1 MSKISHG
8 FLTPFTLQLS
18 FHHVIA
24 QLSLETTPMKLELLE
39 RARAVPELSDGIYD
53 SEVLTKHEKLISE
66 LLEPYFPVALTHN
79 EIKAVGLPF
88 QIQVFN
94 LSSRFQSILEQAGK
108 RFEFNIRDFDTHQ
121 LYVMSCSIVMNK
133 IYGTQLDFGKP
144 LFYDI
149 PTSQGIIKHYRI
161 LYNADF
167 LEVIP
172 TEKAIPLTGGDI
184 ELLMDNYDDLDLW
197 MRLFPIGSYVL
208 KGFSIMTLFDVTV
221 ENAVST
227 FKGNLLDFNPAQ
239 FKENLDSIFSSIF
252 RIADLRVGYVL
263 VSPGEAG
270 AGQVDEIDSTQS
282 ILVTTC
288 SIKTDSPRFWKE
300 YLSLVNGVKYYC
312 SSNISRQLLTTPD
325 NAILSK
331 FAAIHCGSLILA
343 PVISSGRLLGILEI
357 ASPRITELNSINA
370 NRLDVVMSHFTDK
383 LDKLAAEVEN
393 NIQAHI
399 QSTFTSLHPSVNW
412 KFRTLARQQ
421 LNFNGASRNRL
432 YAQDIIFEHLV
443 PMYGQTDVK
452 GSSEVR
458 NRSAQLDLAFQLKRV
473 LNLLQ
478 YLYSTNENLEIS
490 KLIAPIENLLVTLN
504 NGFEVSTEQLIT
516 GYLKTVV
523 HPVLREYCRGTTK
536 KRVERYFGAAED
548 KLGAFHQHRRKYDLT
563 ISRINE
569 ELASLLEQQQQSAQQ
584 IFPHYYEQFK
594 TDGIE
599 HTLYLGQSV
608 APWLTYHDGI
618 LDAMRLWQLKTV
630 CEMGIAHQKVYKQLP
645 FPLLVTSL
653 ILVYNTEIA
662 IRFRMDEKRF
672 DVDGTYNAR
681 FEMVKKRI
689 DKATIKNSG
698 ERITQPG
705 KIAIVFT
712 GEHERERYLQYV
724 RILQQKKML
733 APKVELYDIEDLQGL
748 VGLKG
753 LSVKIRYKFSE
764 EG

>member
-18 FHHVIA
+18 FHHIIA
-24 QLSLETTPMKLELLE
+24 QLSLENTPMKLELLKK
-39 RARAVPELSDGIYD
+39 ALAVPELSNGIYD
-53 SEVLTKHEKLISE
+53 SEVLTRHEKLISE
-66 LLEPYFPVALTHN
+66 LLEPYFPPALTNN

-88 QIQVFN
+88 QIEVFN
-94 LSSRFQSILEQAGK
+94 LSSRFKSILEQAGK
-108 RFEFNIRDFDTHQ
+108 RFEFNIRDFDVHQ
-121 LYVMSCSIVMNK
+121 LYVMSCTIAMNR

-149 PTSQGIIKHYRI
+149 PTGQGIIKHYRI

-167 LEVIP
+167 LDVIP
-172 TEKAIPLTGGDI
+172 TEKAIALTVSDI

-197 MRLFPIGSYVL
+197 MRLFPIGSYLL
-208 KGFSIMTLFDVTV
+208 KGFSIMTLFDATV

-239 FKENLDSIFSSIF
+239 FKQSLDSIFSSIF

-263 VSPGEAG
+263 VSPGDAG
-270 AGQVDEIDSTQS
+270 SDQGDEIDATQS
-282 ILVTTC
+282 ILVSTC
-288 SIKTDSPRFWKE
+288 SIKNDDPLFCQE
-300 YLSLVNGVKYYC
+300 YLNLVEGVKYYC
-312 SSNISRQLLTTPD
+312 SSNISKQLLTTPG
-325 NAILSK
+325 NAVLSK
-331 FAAIHCGSLILA
+331 FATLDSGSLILA

-357 ASPRITELNSINA
+357 ASPRILELNSINA
-370 NRLDVVMSHFTDK
+370 NRLDIVMPHFTDK

-421 LNFNGASRNRL
+421 LNLNWDVHNRL
-432 YAQDIIFEHLV
+432 YAQEIIFDHLV
-443 PMYGQTDVK
+443 PMYGQTDVQ

-478 YLYSTNENLEIS
+478 YLYSIHENLEIS
-490 KLIAPIENLLVTLN
+490 KLIAHIENLVVTLN
-504 NGFEVSTEQLIT
+504 TGFEVSTEQLIT
-516 GYLKTVV
+516 GYLTTVV
-523 HPVLREYCRGTTK
+523 HPVLQEYCRGTTK

-548 KLGAFHQHRRKYDLT
+548 KLGVFHQHRRKYDLT

-569 ELASLLEQQQQSAQQ
+569 ALASLLEQEQQSAQH

-608 APWLTYHDGI
+608 APWLNYHNGL
-618 LDAMRLWQLKTV
+618 LDAMRLWQLKTICQMV
-630 CEMGIAHQKVYKQLP
+630 IAHQKVYKQLP
-645 FPLLVTSL
+645 YPLLVTSL

-698 ERITQPG
+698 QRITQPG

-712 GEHERERYLQYV
+712 GEHERERYLPYV
-724 RILQQKKML
+724 RILQKEKML
-733 APKVELYDIEDLQGL
+733 ASKVELYDIEDLQGL
-748 VGLKG
+748 IGLKG
-753 LSVKIRYKFSE
+753 LSVKILHKSHKI
-764 EG
+764 

>member
-18 FHHVIA
+18 FQYIIE
-24 QLSLETTPMKLELLE
+24 QLSLEKTPMKMDLLE
-39 RARAVPELSDGIYD
+39 RVLAVPEMSEGIYD
-53 SEVLTKHEKLISE
+53 SEVLTRHEKLISE
-66 LLEPYFPVALTHN
+66 LLEPYFSPALTHN

-88 QIQVFN
+88 HIQVFN
-94 LSSRFQSILEQAGK
+94 LSSRFQSILDQAGT
-108 RFEFNIRDFDTHQ
+108 RFEFNIRDFDMHQ
-121 LYVMSCSIVMNK
+121 LYVMSCTIVMNR
-133 IYGTQLDFGKP
+133 IYGAQLDFGKP

-197 MRLFPIGSYVL
+197 MRLFPVGSYLL
-208 KGFSIMTLFDVTV
+208 KGFSIMTLFDATV

-227 FKGNLLDFNPAQ
+227 FKGNLLGFNPDQ
-239 FKENLDSIFSSIF
+239 FKQSLDSIFSSIF
-252 RIADLRVGYVL
+252 RIADLRVGFVL
-263 VSPGEAG
+263 VSPGDAG
-270 AGQVDEIDSTQS
+270 SEQRYEIDARQS
-282 ILVTTC
+282 ILVNTC
-288 SIKTDSPRFWKE
+288 SIKNDDPLFWKE
-300 YLSLVNGVKYYC
+300 YLNLANGVKYYC
-312 SSNISRQLLTTPD
+312 SSNIDRQMLTTPG
-325 NAILSK
+325 NVVLSK
-331 FAAIHCGSLILA
+331 FAMIDCGSLILA
-343 PVISSGRLLGILEI
+343 PVISSGRLLGILEL
-357 ASPRITELNSINA
+357 ASPRVTELNSVNA
-370 NRLDVVMSHFTDK
+370 NRLDIVMSHFTDK
-383 LDKLAAEVEN
+383 LEKLAVEVEN

-412 KFRTLARQQ
+412 KFRTLARKQINSD
-421 LNFNGASRNRL
+421 LAIRDRP
-432 YAQDIIFEHLV
+432 YDQDIIFDNLV

-458 NRSAQLDLAFQLKRV
+458 NRSAQMDLTFQLGRV

-478 YLYSTNENLEIS
+478 YLNVPKENVHIDRIIAEI
-490 KLIAPIENLLVTLN
+490 EDLLLTVAK
-504 NGFEVSTEQLIT
+504 GFEVSTEQLIT
-516 GYLKTVV
+516 GYLKAVV
-523 HPVLREYCRGTTK
+523 HPVLQEYNRGATK
-536 KRVERYFGAAED
+536 KRVDRYFGAAEN
-548 KLGAFHQHRRKYDLT
+548 KMGIFHQNRRKYDLT

-569 ELASLLEQQQQSAQQ
+569 TLAGLLEQQQESAQQ

-594 TDGIE
+594 SDGIE

-608 APWLTYHDGI
+608 APWLTYHDGV
-618 LDAMRLWQLKTV
+618 LDAMRLWQLRTICKMTS
-630 CEMGIAHQKVYKQLP
+630 AHQILYRQLP
-645 FPLLVTSL
+645 YPLLVTSL

-689 DKATIKNSG
+689 DKATIKDSG
-698 ERITQPG
+698 QRITQPG

-712 GEHERERYLQYV
+712 GENERERYLQYV
-724 RILQQKKML
+724 RILQKEKML
-733 APKVELYDIEDLQGL
+733 SSKIELYDIEELQGL

-753 LSVKIRYKFSE
+753 LSVKILYKAFP
-764 EG
+764 